1 MYPLAT
7 VLTSNFGILLT
18 AAVRVCDEVIR
29 KSNVEV
35 YISAILGLA
44 VSDTDAAGVTR
55 VLPAQS
61 RSGAVA
67 KCISLGSMY
76 IRP

>member
-1 MYPLAT
+1 M
-7 VLTSNFGILLT
+7 LTSNFGIPLT
-18 AAVRVCDEVIR
+18 AVVRVCEEVIR
-29 KSNVEV
+29 KGNVEV

-44 VSDTDAAGVTR
+44 VSDTDAAGVAK

-61 RSGAVA
+61 CSGAVA